1 VPIARATL
9 RNGGSRLKAELPAP
23 LEAEQAEDVERSGAV
38 STFDEEPA
46 TE

>member
-1 VPIARATL
+1 MTKTK
-9 RNGGSRLKAELPAP
+9 NGVAGVEAAELLAA
-23 LEAEQAEDVERSGAV
+23 LAAEQAEEVERSGAV